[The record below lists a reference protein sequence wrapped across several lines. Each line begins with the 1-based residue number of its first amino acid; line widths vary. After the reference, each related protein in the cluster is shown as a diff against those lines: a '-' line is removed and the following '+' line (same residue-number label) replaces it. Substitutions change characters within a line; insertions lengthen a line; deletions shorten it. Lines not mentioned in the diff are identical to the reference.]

1 MNISI
6 GNLMITSFCSKN
18 INHLKFRKELKQDE
32 YIYEFVTIDIEKD
45 LIEATSEEKIEIDN
59 SYIIQDN
66 DKLVGYIC
74 LKPMYEEKDIVELR
88 YAVHP
93 EYRRLNYGKQILEE
107 CRNYLLS
114 FNYINDLEL
123 HIRKDN
129 NASIGCAEK
138 AKYKRIG
145 ENDLEYYYIY
155 RAIKGVD
162 NSEN

>member
-1 MNISI
+1 
-6 GNLMITSFCSKN
+6 MITSFCSKN